1 MKIKD
6 FFKSFIPKKKSM
18 AVHTNIIPFFYRWE
32 GGESNDPKDSASSYH
47 CGVDKIH
54 TVKGVTYK
62 SWVGVFGTDQ
72 VDRFLEMNH
81 EDWGLIFKSKYWDAV
96 KGDQIK
102 HQSIA
107 DCLVSWAWGS
117 GAKTAIRQMQRVLGV
132 TVDGLIGP
140 QTLGAINSSNEK
152 ELFKKCVAARR
163 AFFHYITTPS
173 NGRSRIARKR
183 YENNRRFLRGWL
195 RRLDAF
201 SKEYAPK

>member
-1 MKIKD
+1 
-6 FFKSFIPKKKSM
+6 M
-18 AVHTNIIPFFYRWE
+18 ANHKNIVPFFYRWE

-62 SWVGVFGTDQ
+62 AWIGVFGKDE
-72 VDRFLEMNH
+72 VERFLEMNH

-96 KGDQIK
+96 KGDDIE

-117 GAKTAIRQMQRVLGV
+117 GARTAVKQMQRVLGV
-132 TVDGLIGP
+132 TRDGIIGKN
-140 QTLGAINSSNEK
+140 TLAAINEADEK
-152 ELFKKCVAARR
+152 ELFAKCVEARR
-163 AFFHYITTPS
+163 LFFHYIATPRNAKS
-173 NGRSRIARKR
+173 QTARQR
-183 YENNRRFLRGWL
+183 YTNNQRFLRGWL
-195 RRLDAF
+195 RRLEAF

>member
-1 MKIKD
+1 
-6 FFKSFIPKKKSM
+6 M
-18 AVHTNIIPFFYRWE
+18 ANHNNIVPFFYRWE

-62 SWVGVFGTDQ
+62 AWIGVFGKDE
-72 VDRFLEMNH
+72 VERFLEMNH

-96 KGDQIK
+96 KGDQIE

-117 GAKTAIRQMQRVLGV
+117 GARTAIKQMQRVLGV
-132 TVDGLIGP
+132 TRDGIIGKN
-140 QTLGAINSSNEK
+140 TLAAINEADEK
-152 ELFKKCVAARR
+152 ELFAKCVEARR
-163 AFFHYITTPS
+163 LFFHYITTPRNAKS
-173 NGRSRIARKR
+173 QTARQR
-183 YENNRRFLRGWL
+183 YTNNQRFLRGWL
-195 RRLDAF
+195 RRLESF

>member
-1 MKIKD
+1 
-6 FFKSFIPKKKSM
+6 M
-18 AVHTNIIPFFYRWE
+18 ANHNNIVPFFYRWE

-62 SWVGVFGTDQ
+62 AWIGVFGKDE
-72 VDRFLEMNH
+72 VERFLEMNH

-96 KGDQIK
+96 KGDQIE

-117 GAKTAIRQMQRVLGV
+117 GARTAIKQMQRVLGV
-132 TVDGLIGP
+132 TRDGIIGKN
-140 QTLGAINSSNEK
+140 TLAAINEADEK
-152 ELFKKCVAARR
+152 ELFAKCVEARR
-163 AFFHYITTPS
+163 LFFHYITTPRNAKS
-173 NGRSRIARKR
+173 QTARQR
-183 YENNRRFLRGWL
+183 YTNNQRFLRGWL
-195 RRLDAF
+195 RRLEAF